1 MSDVLY
7 AYNTVVSDISK
18 LGFMRKNV
26 CITVNEKGVAVQ
38 SGVDHL
44 KHQPLYSANIDSFS
58 LLKLAS
64 PNSVTPNVTTFYSIL
79 YRCFKI
85 YSVWLSRWNDE
96 SLRDS
101 WMKFWNSFISS
112 FRCVME
118 STGMK
123 AWILLL
129 VPSLV
134 AAQSLMLLGGA
145 IKENNTAIWS
155 QMIRLAVSSLK
166 S

>member
-1 MSDVLY
+1 
-7 AYNTVVSDISK
+7 
-18 LGFMRKNV
+18 
-26 CITVNEKGVAVQ
+26 
-38 SGVDHL
+38 
-44 KHQPLYSANIDSFS
+44 
-58 LLKLAS
+58 
-64 PNSVTPNVTTFYSIL
+64 
-79 YRCFKI
+79 
-85 YSVWLSRWNDE
+85 
-96 SLRDS
+96 
-101 WMKFWNSFISS
+101 
-112 FRCVME
+112 
-118 STGMK
+118 MK